1 MQVPGFSQV
10 GVFLQNVEQ
19 TPKWVFP
26 GQLSVLLRASS
37 DTLPTAV
44 NLRRWHI
51 HCNAKGVLCDFN
63 RQTTVHILGG
73 CTVALSQQ
81 RYTFHCNQVLY
92 ILASKLSTLFA
103 DCENV
108 IVFADLHGLHFNESP
123 QETIPLTVL
132 VPSYRL
138 ILLSMIPFLHQ
149 WELYS

>member
-81 RYTFHCNQVLY
+81 RYTFRCNQVLY
-92 ILASKLSTLFA
+92 ILAS
-103 DCENV
+103 
-108 IVFADLHGLHFNESP
+108 
-123 QETIPLTVL
+123 
-132 VPSYRL
+132 
-138 ILLSMIPFLHQ
+138 PFLLIVRMSLFLQTCTDFILMNHLRK
-149 WELYS
+149 LYL